1 MNFHL
6 PCSLCAVTPEG
17 SVLVMPQNV
26 SISKGN
32 SVTFICVFDVAG
44 SDLQWS
50 HNGEELSGQNQTL
63 LNVNA
68 VTAAQGG
75 NYTCSVVNGSGSVM
89 DEGILYGT
97 SHCSTHAQR
106 AYVSVSQTISNSFT
120 VILTCW
126 LFPLLLTVNAS
137 FVQHP
142 MSAVISV
149 GENITLSCSA
159 AGFPAPDVDWTRD
172 GVKIQGSSRIEIK
185 TLSQGLHTSQSCLTI
200 SSASVNLTGMYR
212 CFSITT
218 IEGFPPEIVESTSS
232 TITVQGMQYTSRTM
246 DKYSYCS
253 SKLQN

>member
-1 MNFHL
+1 M
-6 PCSLCAVTPEG
+6 TPEG

-26 SISKGN
+26 SISQGN
-32 SVTFICVFDVAG
+32 SVTFICVVLAG

-50 HNGEELSGQNQTL
+50 HNGVELPGQNQTL

-75 NYTCSVVNGSGSVM
+75 NYTCSVVNGSRSVM

-97 SHCSTHAQR
+97 SRCSTHAQR
-106 AYVSVSQTISNSFT
+106 AYLSVSQTISNSIT

-126 LFPLLLTVNAS
+126 LFPLLLAVNAS

-149 GENITLSCSA
+149 GENTTLSCSA
-159 AGFPAPDVDWTRD
+159 VGFPAPDVDWTRD
-172 GVKIQGSSRIEIK
+172 GVEVQGSSRIEIK
-185 TLSQGLHTSQSCLTI
+185 ILPHDPHTTKSSLTI
-200 SSASVNLTGMYR
+200 TSASLNLTGMYR
-212 CFSITT
+212 CLSITT
-218 IEGFPPEIVESTSS
+218 IEGFPSEVVESTPA
-232 TITVQGMQYTSRTM
+232 TITVQGTQYTSRTM